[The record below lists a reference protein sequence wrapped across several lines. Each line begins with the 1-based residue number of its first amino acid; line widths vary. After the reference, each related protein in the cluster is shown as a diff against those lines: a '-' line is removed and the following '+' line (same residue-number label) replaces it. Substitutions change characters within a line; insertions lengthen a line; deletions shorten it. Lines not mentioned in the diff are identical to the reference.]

1 MEWPEALV
9 AELASRRCIVFL
21 GSGASAQSLSRDGKR
36 RPPTWK
42 QLLQKLCNRVPGSE
56 AKKVAQSMINK
67 GAFLD
72 AAEVIV
78 SQIPRGDLTKILRD
92 EFKKPRFGPSPIHQA
107 VLQIDPKVVITTNF
121 DQVYEN
127 YCSHGD
133 AAEGYNVCR
142 YDETHLV
149 TDLRSP
155 IRLIVKAHG
164 CISDVSNIILTKSGY
179 FGARQK
185 HSDFYKVLDSLFLT
199 HTLFFVGYSLKD
211 PDIQLVLENA
221 NIAAPSDHPHYA
233 LVPRFPHDSI
243 RVACSM
249 SYNIEFIEYSSGSH
263 RFVTQVLGELADQ
276 VTAFRQDNPST

>member
-1 MEWPEALV
+1 VEWPEALV

-42 QLLQKLCNRVPGSE
+42 KLLETLSSRVPDEE
-56 AKKVAQSMINK
+56 AKKISQRMIRQR
-67 GAFLD
+67 AFLD

-78 SQIPRGDLTKILRD
+78 SQIPRGDLNKILRD

-107 VLQIDPKVVITTNF
+107 VLRIDPKVVITTNF
-121 DQVYEN
+121 DKVYED

-133 AAEGYNVCR
+133 AAEGYYVCR
-142 YDETHLV
+142 YDESHLV

-164 CISDVSNIILTKSGY
+164 CIGDASRIILTKSEY

-185 HSDFYKVLDSLFLT
+185 HSDFYRVLDSLFLT

-221 NIAAPSDHPHYA
+221 NIAAPSHHPHYA
-233 LVPRFPHDSI
+233 LVPQFPHPSI
-243 RVACSM
+243 REACSK
-249 SYNIEFIEYSSGSH
+249 SYNIEFIEYTSKSH
-263 RFVTQVLGELADQ
+263 KLVDQALADLADQ
-276 VTAFRQDNPST
+276 VTALRQENPST